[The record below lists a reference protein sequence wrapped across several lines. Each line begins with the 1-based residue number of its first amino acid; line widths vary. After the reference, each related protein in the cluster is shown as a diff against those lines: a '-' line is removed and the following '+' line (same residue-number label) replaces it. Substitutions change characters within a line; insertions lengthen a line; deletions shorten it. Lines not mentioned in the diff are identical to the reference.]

1 MCKCNVIGCRYSE
14 FLGDDSIYYVKDD
27 DTCEE
32 FCLFHIPEK
41 IKDNV
46 LASQKNLLK
55 DKIVEYIEYIKK
67 AKDLKTIDFSSCV
80 FYYDFPSKALRDK
93 DFGDYTFDFSH
104 TIFYKYFSI
113 KNIKCETL
121 KFKDT
126 EFLEGGAIK
135 NRGSSKSLE
144 IKNLIFRP
152 FRLDADFVID
162 LGRYVNKEYTEE
174 DSYGVIDD
182 IVFENHKLGSGRVHF
197 IGLNDKMTQADFRN
211 RILDNVSFQNCD
223 LSKCYFLNAKVNKT
237 EFRNCE
243 FPHMHQGVSINIVDE
258 KPWSDILSIFIGFI
272 LIAILYGL
280 SSGSMNNYFNEEIM
294 NNIYKL
300 LQGFY
305 WLLPFIVI
313 MFLVVI
319 IKTIYF
325 IEWLLSS
332 SISENKFQFINK
344 IKTLHHHKAIA
355 DEILLSGKLFFTTSE
370 KNRKKLQE
378 TIASLE
384 SVYKQLKINFS
395 KKDFQLSGDFFFS
408 QRLMEIYGAKYK
420 DNLIERNILII
431 HYGLNGFGEKF
442 IKTIIFFLAT
452 LFIFATLYEPNKD
465 FIATDVTPKFLVID
479 TLEINTSLPSYK
491 KQIFQ
496 ELNSSIKEKKYIPEE
511 INNKWITRFMYSAS
525 QFISPFTSKNRAW
538 FKTVSQKASILNLV
552 EMVLLYL
559 FFGAFILAVK
569 NRIKR

>member
-55 DKIVEYIEYIKK
+55 DKIDEYIEYIKK
-67 AKDLKTIDFSSCV
+67 SKDLKTIDFSSCV

-162 LGRYVNKEYTEE
+162 LGKYANKESTIE

-223 LSKCYFLNAKVNKT
+223 LSKCYFLNAKVDET
-237 EFRNCE
+237 EFRNCK
-243 FPHMHQGVSINIVDE
+243 FLYIKDFSSNIQWKYYPWVINIVIILGLIIVGYFTYDNFSNCKIEQEPELFLFIFLLLYIMININVSKHIGFYDE
-258 KPWSDILSIFIGFI
+258 KVLEGKDEKVKKETSKLLIESYKMMKKNLLEKSFQESGEFAFSHKFLQISYVYNNFI
-272 LIAILYGL
+272 LNFLY
-280 SSGSMNNYFNEEIM
+280 Y
-294 NNIYKL
+294 
-300 LQGFY
+300 
-305 WLLPFIVI
+305 
-313 MFLVVI
+313 
-319 IKTIYF
+319 
-325 IEWLLSS
+325 
-332 SISENKFQFINK
+332 
-344 IKTLHHHKAIA
+344 
-355 DEILLSGKLFFTTSE
+355 LF
-370 KNRKKLQE
+370 
-378 TIASLE
+378 
-384 SVYKQLKINFS
+384 
-395 KKDFQLSGDFFFS
+395 
-408 QRLMEIYGAKYK
+408 
-420 DNLIERNILII
+420 
-431 HYGLNGFGEKF
+431 NGFGERYLRAF
-442 IKTIIFFLAT
+442 ISFFVVIIIFSVV
-452 LFIFATLYEPNKD
+452 YEPNKD
-465 FIATDVTPKFLVID
+465 FIATDATPSFL
-479 TLEINTSLPSYK
+479 LGK
-491 KQIFQ
+491 
-496 ELNSSIKEKKYIPEE
+496 ELNKEVYYKNQQYLDSNNTRHQRQYIP
-511 INNKWITRFMYSAS
+511 NKLLTFSDKNSTENKENKKNCVWDRIKVQIYYSVS
-525 QFISPFTSKNRAW
+525 QFISPFTYKNRAW